1 MDSEDGKKAGVGLA
15 ARLALL
21 FGGRK
26 PGDLPR
32 PFVRKHGRYT
42 SLKFSRS
49 QTQSR
54 MLSADPDA
62 LLIDYTRTMMAALLL
77 QPEPACIGM
86 VGLGGGSQ
94 AKFCHRHLPQ
104 SRIEVVENNP
114 AVIALRRKFS
124 IPDDDP
130 RLQVHL
136 GDGAE
141 FLRTRRGRYDVLLVD
156 GYDEQGIPQAL
167 STLAFYEDCR
177 AALAPGGV
185 MSVNL
190 FSTDAQRHAELLEQ
204 GFDHRVVMLE
214 EPRMSNRVAFAWL
227 DDLLPGQLEAGAALR
242 GLPDAARRQL
252 GPAFARLEQA
262 LERHLDQ

>member
-141 FLRTRRGRYDVLLVD
+141 FLCTRRGRYDVLLVD